1 MATTFAHADSDT
13 HSGRS
18 RFHPVT
24 QYDGSFMT
32 FDVFEDAI
40 EAMKGLGA
48 IKLPGN
54 ATGGSY
60 EVRAEGHMG

>member
-1 MATTFAHADSDT
+1 MATKFVLGEHVNYA
-13 HSGRS
+13 GRS
-18 RFHPVT
+18 RFYPLT
-24 QYDGSFMT
+24 KYDGSFML

>member
-1 MATTFAHADSDT
+1 MATKFVIGESVTY
-13 HSGRS
+13 SGRS
-18 RFHPVT
+18 RFYPVT